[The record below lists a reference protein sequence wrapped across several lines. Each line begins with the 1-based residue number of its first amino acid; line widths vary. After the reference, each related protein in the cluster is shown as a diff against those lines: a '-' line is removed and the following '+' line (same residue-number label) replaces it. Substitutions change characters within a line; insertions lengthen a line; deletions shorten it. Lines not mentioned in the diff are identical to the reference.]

1 MLINSSLTEQL
12 TELWPTDQFEHSA
25 FVLPDGRLIGRSTND
40 RPPTHIAVVQS
51 MGFSGDDAGV
61 RALMKQTHAVRIRSL
76 PNTQI
81 PPPTMNYFDCV
92 APPTLAQMKIMI
104 QNFPP
109 QAGITGE
116 LQPKEGRFF
125 RHIFDEP
132 LSLRTLR
139 RFHVI
144 YRGYQKGYQKGLQ
157 EAAVADGG

>member
-1 MLINSSLTEQL
+1 MPINSSLTEQL
-12 TELWPTDQFEHSA
+12 AEQWPTDQFEHSA
-25 FVLPDGRLIGRSTND
+25 FVLPDGRLIGRSTDD
-40 RPPTHIAVVQS
+40 RPPTHITVAQS
-51 MGFSGDDAGV
+51 VGLSGDDADV
-61 RALMKQTHAVRIRSL
+61 RALMEQTQAVRIRSL

-81 PPPTMNYFDCV
+81 PPPEMNYFDCV
-92 APPTLAQMKIMI
+92 VPPTLAQMKIMI

-116 LQPKEGRFF
+116 LQPQAGRFF

-144 YRGYQKGYQKGLQ
+144 YRGYQKGYQKG
-157 EAAVADGG
+157 VADGGR